1 MELYQCKAKPK
12 NNLISITAAR
22 TVIVTQLQHHLQV
35 KNNKQNAIFLKSGTS
50 LTFLIWKYYSL
61 FMNN

>member
-50 LTFLIWKYYSL
+50 LTFLI
-61 FMNN
+61 